1 MGKTPLARENPLLSN
16 GKGACL
22 TGNVDKVPK
31 SHTLTMINHEINK
44 AIITCT
50 SLNTKQSACQPGA
63 GVFAVQEEVLAL
75 CPCVIIE
82 VLVAHL
88 FEVRNWDSFTNT
100 APGGT
105 KNV

>member
-1 MGKTPLARENPLLSN
+1 MHFTEYQ
-16 GKGACL
+16 
-22 TGNVDKVPK
+22 
-31 SHTLTMINHEINK
+31 
-44 AIITCT
+44 
-50 SLNTKQSACQPGA
+50 TKHVSTWS

-88 FEVRNWDSFTNT
+88 FEVRNWDSVTNT

-105 KNV
+105 KKL

>member
-1 MGKTPLARENPLLSN
+1 M
-16 GKGACL
+16 

-31 SHTLTMINHEINK
+31 SHTLTMINHYINK
-44 AIITCT
+44 LMITYT
-50 SLNTKQSACQPGA
+50 SLNTKQSTCQPGA

-88 FEVRNWDSFTNT
+88 FEVRNWNSVTNT

-105 KNV
+105 KKS

>member
-1 MGKTPLARENPLLSN
+1 M
-16 GKGACL
+16 

-31 SHTLTMINHEINK
+31 SHTLTKINHLIK
-44 AIITCT
+44 KLIITCT
-50 SLNTKQSACQPGA
+50 SLNTKQSTCQPGA

-88 FEVRNWDSFTNT
+88 FEVRNWDSFTKT
-100 APGGT
+100 APGG
-105 KNV
+105 KKL